1 MITKTTLKSILGGV
15 LFLSFIL
22 ISCNDEKKV
31 DSVKIETVTDTTG
44 KGPKDTGITKPVV
57 EVNN

>member
-1 MITKTTLKSILGGV
+1 MITKTTLKSILGGF

-31 DSVKIETVTDTTG
+31 DAVKIETVIDTTG
-44 KGPKDTGITKPVV
+44 KMPKDTGITKPVV